1 MNIEKIRVGD
11 IDIAYRWDGLTTGPV
26 VMMAHAMGTSH
37 RIWDWQ
43 LPKLYD
49 RYRILRYDFRG
60 HGNTDAPPGNYT
72 LEQFVK
78 DAVGIM
84 DALELD
90 KVHWVGISTGG
101 MIGQGLGIYHGDKLL
116 SLTLC
121 NTTSKSTQWYRD
133 QIAKRQAVVTEG
145 GMTAGWEMTKRF
157 WFTDAYV
164 DEEGL
169 NYHAIRKIFIKTPLL
184 GYFGGTSAVANLNY
198 KPLLH
203 KVKTPTLIIAA
214 GDDPITPLDHSE
226 AINKRISGSHL
237 EVIPGQRHFS
247 NVEVPIL
254 FNTILRK
261 GLDTFANSYA

>member
-1 MNIEKIRVGD
+1 
-11 IDIAYRWDGLTTGPV
+11 
-26 VMMAHAMGTSH
+26 
-37 RIWDWQ
+37 
-43 LPKLYD
+43 
-49 RYRILRYDFRG
+49 
-60 HGNTDAPPGNYT
+60 
-72 LEQFVK
+72 
-78 DAVGIM
+78 
-84 DALELD
+84 
-90 KVHWVGISTGG
+90 
-101 MIGQGLGIYHGDKLL
+101 
-116 SLTLC
+116 
-121 NTTSKSTQWYRD
+121 
-133 QIAKRQAVVTEG
+133 
-145 GMTAGWEMTKRF
+145 MTAGWEMTKRF

-164 DEEGL
+164 EEEGL

-261 GLDTFANSYA
+261 GLDTFANIFA